1 TLQGDSIMIEIDG
14 DDVTVNGASVTMA
27 DLEAQNGVV
36 HVIDAVLLPPL
47 PETVVDIVVESEAHT
62 TLETAVVEAELA
74 GALSAEGPFTV
85 FAPTDA
91 AFDALPDGTLADL
104 LADPTGELAEIL
116 QYHVVSGKVMSG
128 DLTDGM
134 KVETLQGDSI
144 MIEIDGED
152 VTVNGASVTMA
163 DLEAQNGVVH
173 VIDAVLLP
181 PVETNVNNIS
191 IINSSVKLYPTIA
204 RDQVTLEFTLD
215 KGAKTTIDIYN
226 LKGTKVQS
234 IELGNLTAG
243 EYREYINVQ
252 QLDTGIYLLNLNVGN
267 DNELQKFEVSK

>member
-1 TLQGDSIMIEIDG
+1 MIEIDG